1 MVQAADKAAG
11 DVVGRAA
18 EDHHGLLALGLGQ
31 RKGPGQQRLADAPA
45 LKGGGHAEGAEAHGG
60 NALPL
65 FIGERSPG
73 GHQAACQLAVPLGD
87 QIQPGQK
94 VRVIPENVHQIVLGA
109 AGDVLVVKGG
119 PGQLFHGGIVLGAF
133 RADDQM
139 TGHCASSFFGVWLDK
154 KQSAASARYRVS
166 SARRWGWASQML
178 RARNSGA

>member
-11 DVVGRAA
+11 DVAGWAA

-73 GHQAACQLAVPLGD
+73 GHQAARQLAVPLGD

-133 RADDQM
+133 LADDQM